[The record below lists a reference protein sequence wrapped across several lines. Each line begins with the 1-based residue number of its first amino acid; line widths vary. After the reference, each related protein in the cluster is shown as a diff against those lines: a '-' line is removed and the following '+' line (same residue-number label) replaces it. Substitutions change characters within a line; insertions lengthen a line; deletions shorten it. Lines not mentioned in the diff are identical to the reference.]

1 MAGEII
7 WSPKAKSELIEI
19 LEYWVNRNKSNVYS
33 LKLNQLIQ
41 EQLIFILESP
51 KIGRKTD
58 IKNVYVKIIRDYLL
72 YYEIE
77 KGNLHVLTIRH
88 GKKNPKTLALK

>member
-41 EQLIFILESP
+41 EQLIFILELVEKRIS
-51 KIGRKTD
+51 KTFML
-58 IKNVYVKIIRDYLL
+58 KLSEIIYF
-72 YYEIE
+72 IM
-77 KGNLHVLTIRH
+77 K
-88 GKKNPKTLALK
+88 

>member
-33 LKLNQLIQ
+33 LKINQLIQ
-41 EQLIFILESP
+41 EQLIFILEFP

-58 IKNVYVKIIRDYLL
+58 IKIVYVKIIIDYLL

>member
-58 IKNVYVKIIRDYLL
+58 IKNVYVKIIIDYLL

>member
-41 EQLIFILESP
+41 EQLIFILEFP

-58 IKNVYVKIIRDYLL
+58 IKNVYVKIIIDYLL

-77 KGNLHVLTIRH
+77 KLNVRLVS
-88 GKKNPKTLALK
+88 

>member
-41 EQLIFILESP
+41 EQLIFILEFP

-58 IKNVYVKIIRDYLL
+58 IKNVYVKIIIDYLL

>member
-41 EQLIFILESP
+41 EQLIFILEFP

-58 IKNVYVKIIRDYLL
+58 IKTFMLKLSEII
-72 YYEIE
+72 YYIM
-77 KGNLHVLTIRH
+77 K
-88 GKKNPKTLALK
+88 

>member
-19 LEYWVNRNKSNVYS
+19 LEYWVNRNKSNIYS

-41 EQLIFILESP
+41 EQLHFILEFP
-51 KIGRKTD
+51 KICRKTD
-58 IKNVYVKIIRDYLL
+58 IENVYVKIIGNYLL
-72 YYEIE
+72 FYELE

-88 GKKNPKTLALK
+88 GKRNPENLKLK

>member
-41 EQLIFILESP
+41 EQLIFILEFP
-51 KIGRKTD
+51 KIDRKTD